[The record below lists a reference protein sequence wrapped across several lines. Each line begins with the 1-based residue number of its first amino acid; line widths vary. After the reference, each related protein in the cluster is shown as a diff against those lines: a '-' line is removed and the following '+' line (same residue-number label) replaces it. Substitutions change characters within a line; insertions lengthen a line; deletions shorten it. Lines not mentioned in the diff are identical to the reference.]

1 MKHNEQEIKA
11 MVKKAYS
18 AATPDVLESVLSDCK
33 KRKEESHP

>member
-18 AATPDVLESVLSDCK
+18 AATPDVSPYSPTAK
-33 KRKEESHP
+33 N

>member
-18 AATPDVLESVLSDCK
+18 AATPDVLESTAK
-33 KRKEESHP
+33 N

>member
-18 AATPDVLESVLSDCK
+18 SATMCLSPYSPTAK
-33 KRKEESHP
+33 N

>member
-18 AATPDVLESVLSDCK
+18 AATPMCLSPYSPTAK
-33 KRKEESHP
+33 N